1 VVYSDVR
8 FFPPFPRVLLAT
20 RPTHSPFVSSFLYT
34 SFCMGGVQ
42 SRTKCPWG
50 GYPGNR
56 HRGAAENRYEEITH
70 AHADV
75 VRQVYR
81 LEREKAH
88 IQRQLVQ
95 LQEVVVQGEG
105 RNEQAGEH
113 KALLEIRLEGLVQS
127 LEQVLQ
133 LSVQIGGEV
142 VDARVEKEKEYVET
156 TVSRIRGDTKS
167 MLYPVVE
174 PQYMVEDISV
184 EIES

>member
-1 VVYSDVR
+1 
-8 FFPPFPRVLLAT
+8 
-20 RPTHSPFVSSFLYT
+20 
-34 SFCMGGVQ
+34 M
-42 SRTKCPWG
+42 
-50 GYPGNR
+50 
-56 HRGAAENRYEEITH
+56 
-70 AHADV
+70 
-75 VRQVYR
+75 
-81 LEREKAH
+81 
-88 IQRQLVQ
+88 
-95 LQEVVVQGEG
+95 QGEG